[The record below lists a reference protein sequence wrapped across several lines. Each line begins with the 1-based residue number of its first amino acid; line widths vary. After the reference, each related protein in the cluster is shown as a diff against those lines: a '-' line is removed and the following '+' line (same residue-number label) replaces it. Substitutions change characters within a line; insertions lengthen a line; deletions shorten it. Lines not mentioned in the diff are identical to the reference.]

1 MSGFSSTVE
10 CYTNSSTVEYYF
22 VKFKENLKQNKVK
35 KYGNEE
41 KIIEFL
47 FIPVPWQSRSTSTAL
62 FTLIL
67 VYACRI

>member
-1 MSGFSSTVE
+1 
-10 CYTNSSTVEYYF
+10 
-22 VKFKENLKQNKVK
+22 LKQKKVN

-47 FIPVPWQSRSTSTAL
+47 FIPVPWQSRSLSTAL

-67 VYACRI
+67 VYACTI